1 MDEMTKVRELRADA
15 PVPDRARLAPGRTR
29 LVEAALAGERRRA
42 LWQRREFVIIGVVA
56 AVTAVAVTV
65 SLLLGGGTGR
75 KVEPAASP
83 TAAPSLRLKGVSAA
97 EFLRRAADVL
107 DTEPDAAVPTAKQWI
122 YTKSMQ
128 EPLNEQAKNATGPMK
143 VLLGPRES
151 WLRYDGTAM
160 ADLGLDTSGKHRKLS
175 VTKMHLENGG
185 EGDDRSPREMYRV
198 LAALPAD
205 GEQTLKA
212 LRETNAIADAKGE
225 SQARND
231 YGEISVLLT
240 ADVMPPKGLASLYRA
255 LATLPGGDL
264 TDHLVETASGR
275 RVIALGYGREDNP
288 KTGRTMWDQW
298 LIDPQTYRIVGMRM
312 VEGDKV
318 VGGNSI
324 ITKAV
329 VDEAG
334 DRG

>member
-1 MDEMTKVRELRADA
+1 MDEMTKVRELRAGA
-15 PVPDRARLAPGRTR
+15 PVPDRARLAPGRAR
-29 LVEAALAGERRRA
+29 LMEAALAGGRRRA
-42 LWQRREFVIIGVVA
+42 LWQRREFVISGVVA

-75 KVEPAASP
+75 KVQPASSP
-83 TAAPSLRLKGVSAA
+83 TVSPSLRLKGVSAA

-107 DTEPDAAVPTAKQWI
+107 DGEPDGTVPTAEQWI

-128 EPLNEQAKNATGPMK
+128 EPLTEQAKNATGPMK
-143 VLLGPRES
+143 ALLGPQEG
-151 WLRYDGTAM
+151 WIRYDGTAM
-160 ADLGLDTSGKHRKLS
+160 ADLGLDTTGKHRKLH

-185 EGDDRSPREMYRV
+185 EGDDRSPREMYGV

-205 GEQTLKA
+205 GGQTLKV
-212 LRETNAIADAKGE
+212 LREKNAIADSRGA

-231 YGEISVLLT
+231 YVEISVLLT
-240 ADVMPPKGLASLYRA
+240 ADVMPSKGLASLYRA
-255 LATLPGGDL
+255 LAELPGGKL

-275 RVIALGYGREDNP
+275 RAVAVSYDREDNP
-288 KTGRTMWDQW
+288 KTGDSMQDQW

-312 VEGDKV
+312 VQGGKV
-318 VGGNSI
+318 VGGDSMVAR
-324 ITKAV
+324 AV
-329 VDEAG
+329 VDKAG